1 MLTRRELLQGGAL
14 TLATSAFLR
23 SETVSDANPLPGT
36 QPLTWEG
43 SFPER
48 VMNGAHR
55 YVEQKIA
62 ESIKTRQK
70 YWDRDLSSRA
80 AYEKSVEPN
89 RGRFL
94 KQIGVVDARLPV
106 IMERFGDDDNPSL
119 VAETDAYSVH
129 QVRWPTLAHVTGLAN
144 VYGEGLLL
152 EPRHSPVGYVI
163 ALPDADQ
170 TPEQISGLA
179 PGIAAE
185 SQYARRLAESGFE
198 VVVPVLIDRTSCWSG
213 HPDIQMTNESGR
225 EWIYRQAYHMGRH
238 IIGYEVQK
246 VLAAVDWFCR
256 KRGEGAG
263 KIGVVGYVEGG
274 LIGFYA
280 AAADTRID
288 AALVSGYFNTR
299 QHVWSEPLCR
309 NVWALLHEFGDA
321 EIATLIAP
329 RGLVVEYSLGPEISG
344 LRGDLRNPKFQTVEA
359 EFDRIASLI
368 GADFQPRQ
376 LVRGEGDT
384 PVEFGS
390 EKALQQFVRQLG
402 ANVQIRSSSQPP
414 EDRRRSFD
422 PAERQR
428 KQLRALEAFTQE
440 LVRESEHVRRKFY
453 LYKVAPEMEET
464 AWIQE
469 LNHPTYS
476 PDKFI
481 EASKWYRQYFW
492 EEILGKF
499 EEPLLP
505 ANPRTRRIYDNPKW
519 VGYEV
524 VLDVWPE
531 VSAWGI
537 LLLPKD
543 MKPGERRPVVVCQ
556 HGLDSVPKDVIE
568 ETRGYHKF
576 AARLADQGFII
587 FAPFNLYWGDT
598 RYRWLCRKANGVK
611 ASLFS
616 FILGQHDQILRWL
629 QALPMV
635 DPSRIGFYGISYG
648 GETAVR
654 VPPILEGYC
663 LSICS
668 GDFNSWTRK
677 VAATD
682 ERFSYMYNKDQ
693 DSWEMPYF
701 NEGSTFDYSEMTYLM
716 ALRPFMVER
725 GRWDLT
731 GRDRW
736 VAYEYAKVA
745 RLYTQFG
752 RAGDTAIQF
761 FNGGHTIYGH
771 GTFRFLHKHLDWP
784 ELKI

>member
-1 MLTRRELLQGGAL
+1 MLTRRELLQGGGVC
-14 TLATSAFLR
+14 LATLGLSRSATIQ
-23 SETVSDANPLPGT
+23 EIQTLPGT
-36 QPLTWEG
+36 KPLIWEG

-48 VMNGAHR
+48 IMDGAHR
-55 YVEQKIA
+55 YAERKIA

-70 YWDRDLSSRA
+70 YWNRDLSSHA

-89 RGRFL
+89 RSRFL
-94 KQIGVVDARLPV
+94 RQIGVVDGRPPV
-106 IMERFGDDDNPSL
+106 TMERFGDDDNPSL
-119 VAETDAYSVH
+119 VAETDRYSVH
-129 QVRWPTLAHVTGLAN
+129 QVRWPTLEGVT
-144 VYGEGLLL
+144 GEGLLL
-152 EPRHSPVGYVI
+152 EPKRSPVGFII

-179 PGIAAE
+179 FGVPAE
-185 SQYARRLAESGFE
+185 SQYARRLVENGFE
-198 VVVPVLIDRTSCWSG
+198 VLVPVLIDRTSRWAG
-213 HPDIQMTNESGR
+213 HPDIEMTSQSGR

-256 KRGEGAG
+256 KREGAA
-263 KIGVVGYVEGG
+263 KIGVIGYAEGG
-274 LIGFYA
+274 LVGFYA

-288 AALVSGYFNTR
+288 AALVSGYFDTR
-299 QHVWSEPLCR
+299 QHVWSEPIYR

-329 RGLVVEYSLGPEISG
+329 RGLVVEYSQAPNITGRKGNLGTPIFE
-344 LRGDLRNPKFQTVEA
+344 TVEA
-359 EFDRIASLI
+359 EFDRIGSLTR
-368 GADFQPRQ
+368 ADFQPRQ
-376 LVRGEGDT
+376 LVRGEGGT
-384 PVEFGS
+384 PVGFGS
-390 EKALQQFVRQLG
+390 EKALQQFARLLG
-402 ANVQIRSSSQPP
+402 VDLRTRLSDQPGR
-414 EDRRRSFD
+414 DGRRAFD
-422 PAERQR
+422 PAERQK
-428 KQLRALEAFTQE
+428 KQLRALESFTQE
-440 LVRESEHVRRKFY
+440 LVRESEHVRRNFY
-453 LYKVAPEMEET
+453 LYKVMPEMAERK
-464 AWIQE
+464 WNSE
-469 LNHPTYS
+469 LSHITYS

-481 EASKWYRQYFW
+481 EASKWYRRYFW

-505 ANPRTRRIYDNPKW
+505 ANPQTRRIYDNPKW

-524 VLDVWPE
+524 TLDVWPE
-531 VSAWGI
+531 VIAYGI

-543 MKPGERRPVVVCQ
+543 IKPGERRPVVVCQ
-556 HGLDSVPKDVIE
+556 HGLDSVPKQVIE
-568 ETRGYHKF
+568 GNNAYHNF
-576 AARLADQGFII
+576 AARLADQGFIV
-587 FAPFNLYWGDT
+587 FAPFNLYWDDD

-616 FILGQHDQILRWL
+616 FIIGQHDQILRWL

-635 DPSRIGFYGISYG
+635 DPNRIGFYGISYG

-654 VPPILEGYC
+654 VPPILESYS

-682 ERFSYMYNKDQ
+682 EWFSFMYSNDQ

-701 NEGSTFDYSEMTYLM
+701 NEGNTFDYAEMTYLM
-716 ALRPFMVER
+716 TLRPFMVER

-736 VAYEYAKVA
+736 VAYEYEEVA

-752 RAGDTAIQF
+752 RPDDTDIEYF
-761 FNGGHTIYGH
+761 DGGHTIYGQ

-784 ELKI
+784 ERKL

>member
-1 MLTRRELLQGGAL
+1 MLTRRELLQGGGVC
-14 TLATSAFLR
+14 LATLGFSRSAAA
-23 SETVSDANPLPGT
+23 EEIHTLPGT

-43 SFPER
+43 SFPDR
-48 VMNGAHR
+48 IMDGAHR

-62 ESIKTRQK
+62 ESIETRQK
-70 YWDRDLSSRA
+70 YWNRDFSSRA

-94 KQIGVVDARLPV
+94 KQIGVVDARPPV

-119 VAETDAYSVH
+119 VAETEAYSVH
-129 QVRWPTLAHVTGLAN
+129 QVRWPVLTNVT
-144 VYGEGLLL
+144 GEGLLL
-152 EPRHSPVGYVI
+152 EPKGSPAGYVI

-179 PGIAAE
+179 SGIAAE
-185 SQYARRLAESGFE
+185 SQYARRLAESGFA
-198 VVVPVLIDRTSCWSG
+198 VLIPVLIDRTSRWSG
-213 HPDIQMTNESGR
+213 HPDIQMTDQSGR
-225 EWIYRQAYHMGRH
+225 EWIYRQAYQMGRH

-256 KRGEGAG
+256 KREGAE
-263 KIGVVGYVEGG
+263 KIGVVGYAEGG

-288 AALVSGYFNTR
+288 AALVSGYFDTR
-299 QHVWSEPLCR
+299 QHVWSEPIYR

-329 RGLVVEYSLGPEISG
+329 RGLLIEYSHGPEIAG
-344 LRGDLRNPKFQTVEA
+344 RRGDLRTPEFETVEA
-359 EFDRIASLI
+359 EFNRIGSLI
-368 GADFQPRQ
+368 RADFQPRQ

-384 PVEFGS
+384 TIGFGS
-390 EKALQQFVRQLG
+390 EKALRQFARQLG
-402 ANVQIRSSSQPP
+402 VDLRTGLSDQPGK
-414 EDRRRSFD
+414 DRRRSFD
-422 PAERQR
+422 PAERQK
-428 KQLRALEAFTQE
+428 KQLRELETFTQE
-440 LVRESEHVRRKFY
+440 LVRESAHVRQKFY
-453 LYKVAPEMEET
+453 LYKVAPELQET
-464 AWIQE
+464 KWYTDLSHQ
-469 LNHPTYS
+469 TYS

-481 EASKWYRQYFW
+481 EASKWYRKYFW

-499 EEPLLP
+499 EDPLLP
-505 ANPRTRRIYDNPKW
+505 PNPKTRRMYDNPRW

-543 MKPGERRPVVVCQ
+543 IKPGERRPVVVCQ
-556 HGLDSVPKDVIE
+556 HGRDGIPSQTIESVK
-568 ETRGYHKF
+568 GYHKF
-576 AARLADQGFII
+576 AARLAEQGFIV
-587 FAPFNLYWGDT
+587 FAPFNLYWGED

-616 FILGQHDQILRWL
+616 FIIGQHDQILRWL
-629 QALPMV
+629 QTLPMV
-635 DPSRIGFYGISYG
+635 DPNRIGFYGISYG

-654 VPPILEGYC
+654 VPPILESYC

-677 VAATD
+677 VAATN
-682 ERFSYMYNKDQ
+682 ERFSFMY
-693 DSWEMPYF
+693 SIEWEMSYF
-701 NEGSTFDYSEMTYLM
+701 NEGSTFDYAEMTYLM
-716 ALRPFMVER
+716 TPRPFMVER
-725 GRWDLT
+725 GHWDLT

-745 RLYTQFG
+745 RLYSQFG
-752 RAGDTAIQF
+752 RADDTEIEYF
-761 FNGGHTIYGH
+761 DGGHTIYGQ
-771 GTFRFLHKHLDWP
+771 GTFRFLHKHLNWP
-784 ELKI
+784 ERKV

>member
-1 MLTRRELLQGGAL
+1 M
-14 TLATSAFLR
+14 
-23 SETVSDANPLPGT
+23 D
-36 QPLTWEG
+36 
-43 SFPER
+43 
-48 VMNGAHR
+48 GAHQ
-55 YVEQKIA
+55 YVERKIA
-62 ESIKTRQK
+62 ESIETRQK
-70 YWDRDLSSRA
+70 YWHRDFSSRA

-89 RGRFL
+89 RGRFV
-94 KQIGVVDARLPV
+94 KQIGAVDARSP
-106 IMERFGDDDNPSL
+106 ITMERFGDDDNPSL

-129 QVRWPTLAHVTGLAN
+129 QVRWPALAN
-144 VYGEGLLL
+144 VTAEGLLL
-152 EPRHSPVGYVI
+152 EPKHSHAGYVI

-170 TPEQISGLA
+170 TPEQISGLT
-179 PGIAAE
+179 PGIVAE

-198 VVVPVLIDRTSCWSG
+198 VLIPVLIDRTSRWSG
-213 HPDIQMTNESGR
+213 HPDIQMTDQSGR

-256 KRGEGAG
+256 KRDGAG
-263 KIGVVGYVEGG
+263 KIGVVGYAEGG

-299 QHVWSEPLCR
+299 QHVWSEPIYR

-329 RGLVVEYSLGPEISG
+329 RGLVVEYSRGPEITG
-344 LRGDLRNPKFQTVEA
+344 PRGDLLNPKFETVEA
-359 EFDRIASLI
+359 EFDRIGSLTKV
-368 GADFQPRQ
+368 DFQPRQ

-384 PVEFGS
+384 PIGFGS
-390 EKALQQFVRQLG
+390 ERALQQFAQQLG
-402 ANVQIRSSSQPP
+402 VDLRTRLSGQPAK
-414 EDRRRSFD
+414 DRRRSFD
-422 PAERQR
+422 PAERQK
-428 KQLRALEAFTQE
+428 KQLRELETFTQE
-440 LVRESEHVRRKFY
+440 LVRESAHVRRKFY
-453 LYKVAPEMEET
+453 LYKVAPEMQET

-469 LNHPTYS
+469 LSHPTYS

-492 EEILGKF
+492 EEVLGKF

-505 ANPRTRRIYDNPKW
+505 ANPQTRRIYDNPRW

-524 VLDVWPE
+524 VLDVWPD

-543 MKPGERRPVVVCQ
+543 IKPGERRPVVVCQ
-556 HGLDSVPKDVIE
+556 HGRDGVPSQTIE
-568 ETRGYHKF
+568 GVKGYHKF
-576 AARLADQGFII
+576 AARLADQGFIV
-587 FAPFNLYWGDT
+587 FAPFNLYWGED

-616 FILGQHDQILRWL
+616 FIIGQHNQILRWL
-629 QALPMV
+629 QTLPMV
-635 DPSRIGFYGISYG
+635 DPNRIGFYGISYG

-654 VPPILEGYC
+654 VPPILESYS

-668 GDFNSWTRK
+668 GDFNCWTRK

-682 ERFSYMYNKDQ
+682 EAFSFMY
-693 DSWEMPYF
+693 SIEWEMPYF
-701 NEGSTFDYSEMTYLM
+701 NEGSTFDYAEMTNLI
-716 ALRPFMVER
+716 APRPFMVER
-725 GRWDLT
+725 GHWDLT

-745 RLYTQFG
+745 RLYSQFG
-752 RAGDTAIQF
+752 RAGDTEIEYF
-761 FNGGHTIYGH
+761 DGGHTIYGQ
-771 GTFRFLHKHLDWP
+771 GTFRFLHKHLNWP
-784 ELKI
+784 ERKV

>member
-1 MLTRRELLQGGAL
+1 MITRRELLQGGAL
-14 TLATSAFLR
+14 TLASSTFLR
-23 SETVSDANPLPGT
+23 SETVPDAYALPGT

-48 VMNGAHR
+48 IMDGAHR
-55 YVEQKIA
+55 YVERKIA
-62 ESIKTRQK
+62 ESIEARQK
-70 YWDRDLSSRA
+70 YWNRDLSSRA

-94 KQIGVVDARLPV
+94 KQIGVVDARPA
-106 IMERFGDDDNPSL
+106 IAMERFGDDDNPSL
-119 VAETDAYSVH
+119 VAETEVYSVH
-129 QVRWPTLAHVTGLAN
+129 QVRWPALENVT
-144 VYGEGLLL
+144 GEGLLL
-152 EPRHSPVGYVI
+152 EPKGSPAGYVI

-170 TPEQISGLA
+170 TPEQIAGLA
-179 PGIAAE
+179 SGIAAE

-198 VVVPVLIDRTSCWSG
+198 VLVPVLIDRTSRWSG
-213 HPDIQMTNESGR
+213 HADIQMTDEPGR

-246 VLAAVDWFCR
+246 VLAAVDWFCAKR
-256 KRGEGAG
+256 KGAA
-263 KIGVVGYVEGG
+263 KIGVVGYAEGG

-280 AAADTRID
+280 AAAETRID
-288 AALVSGYFNTR
+288 AALVSGYFDTR
-299 QHVWSEPLCR
+299 QQVWSEPLYR

-321 EIATLIAP
+321 EIASLIAP
-329 RGLVVEYSLGPEISG
+329 RGLVVEYSEVPNITGR
-344 LRGDLRNPKFQTVEA
+344 RGDLRTPKVESVEA
-359 EFDRIASLI
+359 EFERIGSLTH
-368 GADFQPRQ
+368 ADFQPRQ
-376 LVRGEGDT
+376 LVRGEGNT
-384 PVEFGS
+384 PIRFGS
-390 EKALQQFVRQLG
+390 EKALQQFARQLG
-402 ANVQIRSSSQPP
+402 VDLRTRLSDQPP
-414 EDRRRSFD
+414 RDRRRSFD
-422 PAERQR
+422 PAERQK
-428 KQLRALEAFTQE
+428 KQLRELETFTQK

-469 LNHPTYS
+469 LSHPTYS

-481 EASKWYRQYFW
+481 EASKWYRRYFW
-492 EEILGKF
+492 EEVLGKF
-499 EEPLLP
+499 EEPVLP
-505 ANPRTRRIYDNPKW
+505 ANPHTRRIYDSTGW
-519 VGYEV
+519 EGYEV
-524 VLDVWPE
+524 TLDVWPE
-531 VSAWGI
+531 LIAYGI

-543 MKPGERRPVVVCQ
+543 IKPGERRPVVVCQ
-556 HGLDSVPKDVIE
+556 HGLDGVPKEVIE

-576 AARLADQGFII
+576 AARLADQGFIV
-587 FAPFNLYWGDT
+587 FAPFNLYWGDE
-598 RYRWLCRKANGVK
+598 RYRWLSRKANGVK

-616 FILGQHDQILRWL
+616 FIIGQHDQILRWL
-629 QALPMV
+629 QTLPMV
-635 DPSRIGFYGISYG
+635 DPKRIGFYGISYG

-654 VPPILEGYC
+654 VPPILESYC

-682 ERFSYMYNKDQ
+682 ESFSFMYNKAQ

-716 ALRPFMVER
+716 TLRPFMVER

-745 RLYTQFG
+745 RLYAEFG
-752 RAGDTAIQF
+752 RADNTEIEF
-761 FNGGHTIYGH
+761 FNGGHTIYGQ
-771 GTFRFLHKHLDWP
+771 GTFRFLHKHLNWP
-784 ELKI
+784 ERKA

>member
-14 TLATSAFLR
+14 TLATSAFSR
-23 SETVSDANPLPGT
+23 SETVPDAHPLPET

-48 VMNGAHR
+48 IMDGAHR
-55 YVEQKIA
+55 YAERKIA
-62 ESIKTRQK
+62 ESIETRQK
-70 YWDRDLSSRA
+70 YWHRDLSSRP

-89 RGRFL
+89 RSRFL
-94 KQIGVVDARLPV
+94 KQIGVVDTRPPV
-106 IMERFGDDDNPSL
+106 IMERFGDDDSPAM
-119 VAETDAYSVH
+119 VAVTDAYSVH
-129 QVRWPTLAHVTGLAN
+129 QVRWPALAN
-144 VYGEGLLL
+144 VTAEGLLL
-152 EPRHSPVGYVI
+152 EPGHSPVGYVI

-179 PGIAAE
+179 SGIAPE
-185 SQYARRLAESGFE
+185 SQYARRLAENGFE
-198 VVVPVLIDRTSCWSG
+198 VLVPVLIDRTTRWSG
-213 HPDIQMTNESGR
+213 HPDIQMTNEAGR

-256 KRGEGAG
+256 MRKGAG
-263 KIGVVGYVEGG
+263 KIGVVGYAEGG
-274 LIGFYA
+274 LIAFYA
-280 AAADTRID
+280 GAADTRID
-288 AALVSGYFNTR
+288 AVLVSGYFNTR
-299 QHVWSEPLCR
+299 QQVWSEPLYR

-329 RGLVVEYSLGPEISG
+329 RGLVVEYSLGPEITG
-344 LRGDLRNPKFQTVEA
+344 PRGDLRNPNFETVAA
-359 EFDRIASLI
+359 EFDRIASLTS
-368 GADFQPRQ
+368 AEFQPRQ
-376 LVRGEGDT
+376 LIRGERGA
-384 PVEFGS
+384 PVEPGS
-390 EKALQQFVRQLG
+390 INALRQFAQQLA
-402 ANVQIRSSSQPP
+402 ANFQSQVSSQPP
-414 EDRRRSFD
+414 IDQRRSFD
-422 PAERQR
+422 PAERQ
-428 KQLRALEAFTQE
+428 KNQLRALEAFTQE
-440 LVRESEHVRRKFY
+440 LVRKSEHVRRKFY

-469 LNHPTYS
+469 LSHPAYS
-476 PDKFI
+476 PDTFI
-481 EASKWYRQYFW
+481 EASNWYRQYFW
-492 EEILGKF
+492 EEVLGKF

-505 ANPRTRRIYDNPKW
+505 ANPRTRRIYDNPMW
-519 VGYEV
+519 TGYEV
-524 VLDVWPE
+524 TLDVWPE
-531 VSAWGI
+531 VITYGI

-543 MKPGERRPVVVCQ
+543 IKPGERRPVVVCQ
-556 HGLDSVPKDVIE
+556 HGLDGVPKDVIE

-587 FAPFNLYWGDT
+587 FAPFNLYWDDD

-616 FILGQHDQILRWL
+616 FIIAQHDQSLRWL
-629 QALPMV
+629 QTLPMV
-635 DPSRIGFYGISYG
+635 DPNRIAFYGISYG

-654 VPPILEGYC
+654 VPPILQSYC

-682 ERFSYMYNKDQ
+682 ERFSYMYNQDQ

-701 NEGSTFDYSEMTYLM
+701 NEGNTFDYAEMTYLM
-716 ALRPFMVER
+716 TLRPFMVER
-725 GRWDLT
+725 GHWDLV

-745 RLYTQFG
+745 RLYAQFG
-752 RAGDTAIQF
+752 RPDNTEIEF
-761 FNGGHTIYGH
+761 FNGGHTIYGQ
-771 GTFRFLHKHLDWP
+771 GTFRFLHKHLNWP
-784 ELKI
+784 ERKV